1 MTKPDLGGREPRS
14 VGIVTIGQ
22 TPRPDLLA
30 PFAAAATGWMDP
42 LGRRPSPRFVEA
54 GALDGL
60 DEKAVA
66 AMAPRKGETFYVTK
80 LADGRSV
87 KIAVSLLED
96 ALARAVLRI
105 VDDVDVVVIACTGSF
120 PGLHRVLGDDAPL
133 VIEPDQLLKGVVAG
147 IAPRRL
153 AVFVPDEGQREAL
166 AAGWERALGR
176 AVTTRALSP
185 YLRYDADGGARRQLR
200 QAINELVEESDPD
213 LFVFDCMAYDEAVLA
228 PLVGRLTSVPT
239 LYSAATVARIV
250 TSMV

>member
-1 MTKPDLGGREPRS
+1 
-14 VGIVTIGQ
+14 
-22 TPRPDLLA
+22 
-30 PFAAAATGWMDP
+30 
-42 LGRRPSPRFVEA
+42 SPRFVEA

-120 PGLHRVLGDDAPL
+120 PSLHRVLGDDAPL

-147 IAPRRL
+147 IAP
-153 AVFVPDEGQREAL
+153 
-166 AAGWERALGR
+166 
-176 AVTTRALSP
+176 
-185 YLRYDADGGARRQLR
+185 
-200 QAINELVEESDPD
+200 
-213 LFVFDCMAYDEAVLA
+213 
-228 PLVGRLTSVPT
+228 
-239 LYSAATVARIV
+239 
-250 TSMV
+250 